1 MSKAE
6 YIYVY
11 MYVCVHVRTCIYT
24 CTYIYIYIYIF
35 FFFFLLSLTYVAD
48 LVVIVIVVCV
58 YIYMYMY
65 VYVYVYVIYIY
76 IYMYIYV
83 KEMLE
88 KIERQNDVKIEAI
101 HRKLDIKEE
110 IESKE
115 QDPERN
121 DQRDLSGM
129 EIMFLT
135 IGVRFIVQ
143 TLDLAYAPTSNK
155 STRARIFLRVVIAV
169 ALFGFVYSVVSIT
182 IKIRTNSKKWANY
195 VLDLAIFF

>member
-1 MSKAE
+1 
-6 YIYVY
+6 
-11 MYVCVHVRTCIYT
+11 
-24 CTYIYIYIYIF
+24 
-35 FFFFLLSLTYVAD
+35 
-48 LVVIVIVVCV
+48 
-58 YIYMYMY
+58 MYMY

-169 ALFGFVYSVVSIT
+169 ALFGFVCSVVSIT
-182 IKIRTNSKKWANY
+182 IKIRTNSKKWADY

>member
-1 MSKAE
+1 M
-6 YIYVY
+6 YVY
-11 MYVCVHVRTCIYT
+11 MYVHVYTRVH
-24 CTYIYIYIYIF
+24 IYIYI

-48 LVVIVIVVCV
+48 IVVIVIVVCV

>member
-1 MSKAE
+1 M
-6 YIYVY
+6 YTCMYVY
-11 MYVCVHVRTCIYT
+11 MYVHVYTRVH
-24 CTYIYIYIYIF
+24 IYIYIY

-48 LVVIVIVVCV
+48 IVVIVIVVCIYIYIYI

-88 KIERQNDVKIEAI
+88 KIERQNDVKIEAL

-135 IGVRFIVQ
+135 IGVRFVVQ